1 MLNNC
6 RMLRTITRIQIFL
19 ANKRTKLN
27 NKQQKLQRKTFNREK
42 IWYSEQTLI
51 KIKMNTLSDK
61 LMIIRIQFKKRMNNK
76 EIQTKKANQHQQNI
90 VKAQKKRPR
99 APTLLRIIR
108 LSAYRITSTKMEIA
122 MIVHSGLI
130 FSTPL
135 KDKSINKKPQKQ
147 RTPKFKANQCHS

>member
-6 RMLRTITRIQIFL
+6 RMLRIITRIQIFL

-27 NKQQKLQRKTFNREK
+27 NKQQKLQRKNFNREK

-90 VKAQKKRPR
+90 VKSQKKRLR

-108 LSAYRITSTKMEIA
+108 LSAYRITSTKIEIA
-122 MIVHSGLI
+122 IIIHSGLI